1 MCNLG
6 RKILHQILL
15 AQSYII
21 TRTVYLFFLAVLPPS
36 YDFMIFIFLLLSSF
50 LLQSPKMQISSLDF
64 CCCLLTSC
72 FACPWLSLC
81 SISGLYWFSQH
92 TALSLCDVYP
102 SLIYFSGHCP
112 SCASHSSCSALKP
125 ATSGKLSH
133 WCEASWWLSFS
144 LRA

>member
-15 AQSYII
+15 AQSYIL
-21 TRTVYLFFLAVLPPS
+21 TRTVYLFFLAVLPPI
-36 YDFMIFIFLLLSSF
+36 YDFMIFLFLLLSSF
-50 LLQSPKMQISSLDF
+50 LLQSPKMQISSLDSF
-64 CCCLLTSC
+64 VVY
-72 FACPWLSLC
+72 WLVALHVHGSLYAVFRLVL
-81 SISGLYWFSQH
+81 IF
-92 TALSLCDVYP
+92 TAHRLVSCDVYP